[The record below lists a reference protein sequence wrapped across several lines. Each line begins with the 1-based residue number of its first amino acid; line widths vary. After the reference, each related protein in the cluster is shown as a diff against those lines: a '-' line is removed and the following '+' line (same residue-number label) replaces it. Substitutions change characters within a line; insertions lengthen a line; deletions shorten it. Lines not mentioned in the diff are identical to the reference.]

1 MKKKIFA
8 LISAVIMLSMLLSSC
23 ELLNGFLGAPCE
35 QHTDKDGDSYCDV
48 CKEYIKDEDPDGS
61 DDPEKPG
68 NEDEPGNEDNP
79 GSEVGDG
86 NEIEP
91 GDSEDSGSSFP
102 SADLDSIPEFD
113 GSTCFVIINN
123 DVPFFETSEITAVSF
138 ERFSDL
144 DNLGRCGVAMACIG
158 IDLMPTEDRE
168 EIGHVLP
175 SGWHS
180 VQYDV
185 VPGKNL
191 YNRCHLIGFQLTGE
205 NDNEKNLITGTRDMN
220 NEAMLPFEN
229 AIAAYVKT
237 TGNHVMYRV
246 TPIYNGNELVA
257 RGVLM
262 EAMSVEDDTIRF
274 CIYAYNAQPGVV
286 IDYRTGESRL
296 ADHPHA
302 EVLGKGHDDL
312 DVIPAAADDSVT
324 HIYLEF
330 GEGDEFLGA
339 VVITS
344 VTIDSK
350 KVVIATDID
359 ENGDVD
365 FVKILSGASGY
376 DDFLDDFYDTDIESA
391 DDVLLVLGSEE
402 ATAVIREAVMDSLEA
417 LAAYIDATENGTVY
431 IVNTDSKKFHL
442 ETCRYAES
450 LSESKKMVYI
460 GYAQDLLDSGY
471 SACGTCKPSAQ

>member
-1 MKKKIFA
+1 MKKKIIA

-23 ELLNGFLGAPCE
+23 ELLNSFMGAPCE
-35 QHTDKDGDSYCDV
+35 EHIDKNNDSYCDV
-48 CKEYIKDEDPDGS
+48 CKEYIKDEEP
-61 DDPEKPG
+61 
-68 NEDEPGNEDNP
+68 DEPEAP
-79 GSEVGDG
+79 GSEDKPGSEEGKGD
-86 NEIEP
+86 EEEP
-91 GDSEDSGSSFP
+91 DNPEESGGSSSSFP

-123 DVPFFETSEITAVSF
+123 DVPFFETSEITTVSF
-138 ERFSDL
+138 ERFSEL

-158 IDLMPTEDRE
+158 LDLMPTEDRE

-229 AIAAYVKT
+229 AIAAYVKS
-237 TGNHVMYRV
+237 TGHHVMYRV

-302 EVLGKGHDDL
+302 DVLGEGHDDL
-312 DVIPAAADDSVT
+312 DVIPAAADDTVT

-344 VTIDSK
+344 VTIDSQ

-365 FVKILSGASGY
+365 FVRILSGASGY

-391 DDVLLVLGSEE
+391 DDVLLEIGSEE
-402 ATAVIREAVMDSLEA
+402 ATAVIRDAVMDSLEA

-431 IVNTDSKKFHL
+431 IVNTESKKFHF

-460 GYAQDLLDSGY
+460 GYAIDLTEAGY
-471 SACGTCKPSAQ
+471 SACGVCKAK